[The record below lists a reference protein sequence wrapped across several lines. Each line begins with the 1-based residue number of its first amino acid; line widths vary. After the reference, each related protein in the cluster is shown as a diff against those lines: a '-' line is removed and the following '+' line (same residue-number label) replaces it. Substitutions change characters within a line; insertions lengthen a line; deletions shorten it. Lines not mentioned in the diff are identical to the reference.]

1 MAAKSAMLRVLRANG
16 FAIIPWRVLRVLIG
30 EMREKGRGI
39 IRRVLHYDTACGRLC
54 LVRAVAQHLQF
65 DEANT
70 FADAEIGI
78 VQKLEENPVRARTRR
93 PRGATNNA
101 CQHG

>member
-39 IRRVLHYDTACGRLC
+39 IRRVLHYETACERLC
-54 LVRAVAQHLQF
+54 LVRAVEQHLRF
-65 DEANT
+65 DEVNA

-78 VQKLEENPVRARTRR
+78 AQKLEENPVRAHPRR

-101 CQHG
+101 WQHG